1 MTTWKNSA
9 FEKEKNDSGRTGK
22 KVIVAKTVIKCD
34 DKIISHIK
42 FSTKSDEICAALYF
56 FSTRIELDEVQEP
69 NFLN

>member
-56 FSTRIELDEVQEP
+56 FFHK
-69 NFLN
+69 N